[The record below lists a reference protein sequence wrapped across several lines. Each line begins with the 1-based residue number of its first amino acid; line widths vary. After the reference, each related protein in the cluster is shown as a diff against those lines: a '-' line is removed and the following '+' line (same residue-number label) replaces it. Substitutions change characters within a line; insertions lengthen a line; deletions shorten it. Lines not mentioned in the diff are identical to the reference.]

1 MKNDNSVREFRLA
14 VLALT
19 LKTAAIAGIRDPL
32 EAADMNLAWCLKPID
47 KPSLAQSVK
56 HPAKKSG

>member
-1 MKNDNSVREFRLA
+1 MKNDNDDREFRLE

-32 EAADMNLAWCLKPID
+32 EAADRNLAWCLKPVD
-47 KPSLAQSVK
+47 KPLAQPEK
-56 HPAKKSG
+56 RHAKKSG